1 MAGSYLRKRHPRRP
15 APVREALLALE
26 NAAVELA
33 DLETIASGRPTE
45 DRSSVPTVKR
55 ARELYLRAA
64 EAIPGLRLR
73 PDDRRRAECLLALV
87 GLSLALRETVGAES
101 IAARFFN

>member
-1 MAGSYLRKRHPRRP
+1 MAGSYLRKRHPRHP

-26 NAAVELA
+26 DAAVELA
-33 DLETIASGRPTE
+33 DLETVAAGRAAE
-45 DRSSVPTVKR
+45 DRSSVPTVER

-73 PDDRRRAECLLALV
+73 PEDRRRAERLLALV
-87 GLSLALRETVGAES
+87 GLSLALRETLGTES